1 MGRMVF
7 HMKTT
12 LNIDD
17 TVFQRLKLEAGRQG
31 KTMSE
36 LVETGLRLLFRG
48 PRAGSPPLPLPTF
61 RSGGH
66 RVDVS
71 NREALYEAMERG

>member
-1 MGRMVF
+1 MFF

-17 TVFQRLKLEAGRQG
+17 TVFARLKQESGRQG

-36 LVETGLRLLFRG
+36 LVETGLRLLFK
-48 PRAGSPPLPLPTF
+48 ATKDQKKLAPLPTL

-66 RVDVS
+66 LVDVS
-71 NREALYEAMERG
+71 NREALYDAMEGRGK